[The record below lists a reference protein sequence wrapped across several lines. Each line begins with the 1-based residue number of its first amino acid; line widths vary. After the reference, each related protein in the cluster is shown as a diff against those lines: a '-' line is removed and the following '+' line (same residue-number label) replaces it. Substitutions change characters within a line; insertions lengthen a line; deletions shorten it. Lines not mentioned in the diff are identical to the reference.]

1 MILVYKNNENTIE
14 LRHTLHKVI
23 NKEYKI
29 CDSSMQFDRNN
40 NLILNLTLDIPNKE
54 SKDYVEG
61 RTLGVDLGIKYP
73 AYVCLSDDTYKRKSI
88 GCAEDFIKVRDSL
101 MEKFGEPKEA
111 SLKWVAKDPVVID
124 DFEKAEKIQKLL
136 EALEDNDDAQN
147 VYSNFET
154 TEEIAEKL

>member
-54 SKDYVEG
+54 SKGYLEG

-73 AYVCLSDDTYKRKSI
+73 AYVCLLDDIYKRKSK
-88 GCAEDFIKVRDSL
+88 GCAEDFIRVREQIRGRFS
-101 MEKFGEPKEA
+101 
-111 SLKWVAKDPVVID
+111 I
-124 DFEKAEKIQKLL
+124 L
-136 EALEDNDDAQN
+136 EYGSWIYTRRCKKRFRRYANYAYFRTQYGM
-147 VYSNFET
+147 VT
-154 TEEIAEKL
+154 